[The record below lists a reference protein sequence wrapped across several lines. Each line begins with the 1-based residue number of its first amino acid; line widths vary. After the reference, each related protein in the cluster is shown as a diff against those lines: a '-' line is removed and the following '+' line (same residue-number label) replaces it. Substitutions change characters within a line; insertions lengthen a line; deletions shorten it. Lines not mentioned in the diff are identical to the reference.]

1 MLFRLDGRADIGRP
15 ALRGSHGCWWHEKEE
30 TKRGDDTGATHVRI
44 VVALSKRCRL
54 LPVGLPARIEYSERL
69 WEPALTRA
77 SSTMRRS
84 PASALT
90 FLFVTF
96 VITPALVGSAALP
109 EPVGQPGAA
118 SRARPPELPS
128 GAVRLVNHARH
139 GARVAV
145 CAEEPGP
152 PIEIEQGER
161 LVART
166 GVWVHDGIETRKVG
180 TPPGTCDPAW
190 SPDGERVAVVAPN
203 GLWVL
208 SADLSVTIHLVDTE
222 RSEAADVEPA
232 SRSLSSPQWAPDGS
246 RVAFL
251 VSSGV
256 TSWVEAVDARTGRV
270 LHTSDPDTH
279 EFVWGLDSGSLHFG
293 SLIVRLP

>member
-1 MLFRLDGRADIGRP
+1 
-15 ALRGSHGCWWHEKEE
+15 
-30 TKRGDDTGATHVRI
+30 
-44 VVALSKRCRL
+44 
-54 LPVGLPARIEYSERL
+54 
-69 WEPALTRA
+69 
-77 SSTMRRS
+77 MRSS

-90 FLFVTF
+90 SLFVTF
-96 VITPALVGSAALP
+96 VVAPALVGNAAAP
-109 EPVGQPGAA
+109 ERVGQPGAA

-145 CAEEPGP
+145 CAEEPGT
-152 PIEIEQGER
+152 PIEVQQENEQDER
-161 LVART
+161 LIPRT
-166 GVWVHDGIETRKVG
+166 GVWVHDGVETRKVG
-180 TPPGTCDPAW
+180 IPPGTCDPAW
-190 SPDGERVAVVAPN
+190 SPGGERVAVVAPN

-208 SADLSVTIHLVDTE
+208 SADLSVTIHLVDTG

-232 SRSLSSPQWAPDGS
+232 SRSLSSPRWAPNGS

-251 VSSGV
+251 VSSGG

-279 EFVWGLDSGSLHFG
+279 EFAWGLDSGSLHFG
-293 SLIVRLP
+293 SRVVRLP